1 MAHSFTKEQQAAID
15 TRDKTLLV
23 SAAAG
28 SGKTATLTQRI
39 IASLLDEENPAD
51 ISELLIVTFT
61 NAAVGELKER
71 IGKAIRDRLAEQPQ
85 NQRLQRQL
93 LLLPS
98 ATICTIDAFC
108 NEVLRE
114 NTGAVG
120 IPPNY
125 RIADVAE
132 AELLGGAVCESL
144 IAAAY
149 EGDLGNEISAQVFA
163 ELCDALTRVKEDSA
177 LTSIFLGL
185 YRKCET
191 HERGVYSLRDLQKEY
206 DPGTYTAPEN
216 TRLGAYI
223 MQATTE
229 MAAHY
234 ANALQRLLSQFPLEG
249 KEATALH
256 AILSDEQYRLY
267 HLSKT
272 RTYEELR
279 EGLAGFVFARQPAI
293 RAEAK
298 TAQIESAIRLRK
310 EYKEAIGS
318 YHKKFFL
325 YTTEQ
330 YGDLYTNL
338 YKYSDTL
345 CAFLEKFDFL
355 FREEKAR
362 RGLCEYADIERYA
375 YRCLWDGDTPSA
387 YARELSEKYSA
398 VYIDEYQDVNR
409 LQNLVFEAVSRPN
422 NRFMVGDIKQSIYS
436 FRSADPSIFA
446 DMKNTYPPLEKAGR
460 SHAASI
466 FMSQNFRCDAGVV
479 DFVNRVFD
487 TVFGLLGESI
497 GYVPQDRLC
506 FSKLPPV
513 GDHFPEITLVSAL
526 REEDGDSAED
536 GEESIEEEESSD
548 AVEAEARAVG
558 KKILSLLDGEKK
570 NDGSPI
576 RPGDIAVIF
585 RALRAKAPIY
595 TRVFASMGIDC
606 AVGDDRNLLLA
617 PEVLLCLCLLNSI
630 DNPHRDIYLAGLL
643 CSPLYGFSADDLV
656 RYRRAEGAHG
666 ESLFAALNAY
676 AAAHPEDARLSA
688 FLSSLARYQ
697 LMAEGMQV
705 DALLTKLYAESSL
718 LSLAA
723 KNGGRDNLLL
733 LKDYA
738 ARYEAGGFSGLYSF
752 IHYINNLLEN
762 RTDFDSKRPSAAD
775 ESRVQLITVH
785 SSKGLEYPVC
795 FLAGCGGELRDKE
808 SGPFAYVEGFG
819 LALRL
824 RDRSGLSLVENP
836 AVNAVARRRFEKSF
850 EEELRI
856 LYVALTRA
864 RERLYLF
871 GTLGKTQ
878 AEDYL
883 ARVEE
888 QIPYLD
894 AYSMRRMHS
903 FLKIALASS
912 TGAAVH
918 IERESGIP
926 SAEQTPEEAVFAPSA
941 LPLCEADVSRFVSRF
956 TYAYAHENLASVPRK
971 LSVSALKPSLL
982 DEKMKAEADP
992 TEEERDPYLQ
1002 RARAEESE
1010 EEEQTSAPM
1019 LPRFMTGKREEE
1031 SARRGIAT
1039 HLFLQFCDFAALSE
1053 RGAETELDRLIR
1065 EKFISEEDGA
1075 RVRLGE
1081 IEKFRKSRLLR
1092 EILDACRLHREMRFH
1107 ARMPAALFTESEEK
1121 RGALGAHRILVQGV
1135 IDCLYEDERG
1145 CLTLIDYKTDR
1156 LPREAL
1162 ADPLLA
1168 AEILSKKHREQLSY
1182 YAIAVEQMFGKR
1194 PDRIR
1199 VYSLHLGDTV
1209 EIEPLKHDFIKN
1221 CMHLGGLA
1229 EHEG

>member
-1 MAHSFTKEQQAAID
+1 MAHSFTREQQAAID

-71 IGKAIRDRLAEQPQ
+71 IGKAIRDRLAEDLQ

-108 NEVLRE
+108 NQVLRD

-125 RIADVAE
+125 RIADAAE

-149 EGDLGNEISAQVFA
+149 EGDLADAIDPTAFA
-163 ELCDALTRVKEDSA
+163 ELCDALTGAKTDSA
-177 LTSIFLGL
+177 LASIFLAL

-191 HERGVYSLRDLQKEY
+191 HERGVCSLRDLQKEY
-206 DPGTYTAPEN
+206 DGASYTAPEH

-223 MQATTE
+223 IKAASE
-229 MAAHY
+229 MAEHY
-234 ANALQRLLSQFPLEG
+234 ANVLQRILADFPMEG
-249 KEATALH
+249 KEAVAMH
-256 AILSDEQYRLY
+256 DILANEQYRLY
-267 HLSKT
+267 HLSKA
-272 RTYEELR
+272 RTYSEIEQGLR
-279 EGLAGFVFARQPAI
+279 DFTFERQPTFRGDSKTEKIENAI
-293 RAEAK
+293 RV
-298 TAQIESAIRLRK
+298 RK
-310 EYKEAIGS
+310 EYKEAIAS
-318 YHKKFFL
+318 YRKKFFL

-330 YGDLYTNL
+330 FKELYINL
-338 YKYSDTL
+338 YKYTDIL
-345 CAFLEKFDFL
+345 CAFLEKFDFV

-375 YRCLWDGDTPSA
+375 YRCLWDGDQPSA

-436 FRSADPSIFA
+436 FRSADPTIFA
-446 DMKNTYPPLEKAGR
+446 EMKNTFPPLEKAGR

-466 FMSQNFRCDAGVV
+466 FMSQNFRCDEGVV
-479 DFVNRVFD
+479 NFVNRVFD
-487 TVFGLLGESI
+487 TVFGKLGESI
-497 GYVPQDRLC
+497 GYVPEDRLC
-506 FSKLPPV
+506 FSKLAPV
-513 GDHFPEITLVSAL
+513 GDHFPEITLVSAAQ
-526 REEDGDSAED
+526 SAVSVLGD
-536 GEESIEEEESSD
+536 GENEDEAEEEERPD

-558 KKILSLLDGEKK
+558 KKILALLDGGKK
-570 NDGSPI
+570 NDGTPI

-585 RALRAKAPIY
+585 RALHSKAPIY

-606 AVGDDRNLLLA
+606 AVGDEKSLLLA

-643 CSPLYGFSADDLV
+643 CSPLYGFTPDDLV
-656 RYRRAEGAHG
+656 RYRRSEKERGQ
-666 ESLFAALNAY
+666 SLFSVLEDY
-676 AAAHPEDARLSA
+676 AAEHPEDLALA
-688 FLSSLARYQ
+688 GFLSSLARYQ
-697 LMAEGMQV
+697 LMAEGLAV
-705 DALLTKLYAESSL
+705 DVLLTKLYAESSL

-775 ESRVQLITVH
+775 ENRVQLITVH
-785 SSKGLEYPVC
+785 ASKGLEYPVC
-795 FLAGCGGELRDKE
+795 FMVGCGSEITDQEK
-808 SGPFAYVEGFG
+808 GPFAYVEGFG
-819 LALRL
+819 LAFRL
-824 RDRSGLSLVENP
+824 RDSSGLSLVESP
-836 AVNAVARRRFEKSF
+836 AMNAVLRKRFEKGF

-871 GTLGKTQ
+871 GTVTRTTPE
-878 AEDYL
+878 AYL

-888 QIPYLD
+888 QLPYLD
-894 AYSMRRMHS
+894 AYALCRMHS
-903 FLKIALASS
+903 FMKIALASA
-912 TGAAVH
+912 TGATVH
-918 IERESGIP
+918 IEGRDAAADAVTDPIEEKT
-926 SAEQTPEEAVFAPSA
+926 AETAVTLSEEAVA
-941 LPLCEADVSRFVSRF
+941 RFVSRF
-956 TYAYAHENLASVPRK
+956 NYTYENEALASVPRK
-971 LSVSALKPSLL
+971 LSVSALKPTLL
-982 DEKMKAEADP
+982 DERMVEEALPSEDVQDPYMRRGREESVPDAEAPAP
-992 TEEERDPYLQ
+992 T
-1002 RARAEESE
+1002 
-1010 EEEQTSAPM
+1010 
-1019 LPRFMTGKREEE
+1019 LPKFITGKREEE

-1039 HLFLQFCDFAALSE
+1039 HLFLQFCDFLAL
-1053 RGAETELDRLIR
+1053 RDLGAEAELARLIR
-1065 EKFISEEDGA
+1065 EKYLSEEDGA
-1075 RVRLGE
+1075 RVRLSE
-1081 IEKFRKSRLLR
+1081 IERFRDSRLLDD
-1092 EILDACRLHREMRFH
+1092 ILAAKALHREMRFH
-1107 ARMPAALFTESEEK
+1107 ARMPAVLFTENEE
-1121 RGALGAHRILVQGV
+1121 RRASLGEHRILVQGV
-1135 IDCLYEDERG
+1135 MDCLFEDESG
-1145 CLTLIDYKTDR
+1145 ALTLIDYKTDR

-1162 ADPLLA
+1162 SDPSLA

-1182 YAIAVEQMFGKR
+1182 YAMAVEQMFGKW
-1194 PDRIR
+1194 PHRIL
-1199 VYSLHLGDTV
+1199 VYSLHLGNTV
-1209 EIEPLKHDFIKN
+1209 QIEALPLQN
-1221 CMHLGGLA
+1221 R
-1229 EHEG
+1229 